1 MTGTG
6 SIAIRVRRG
15 SIPSMKLRESSSRIT
30 TRMRFVICS
39 ARKFFRVSM
48 SEVQRWMMSPV
59 LLCMCQA
66 YGRRSRCEKSR
77 SRMVFTRVSAA
88 RVLLTS

>member
-1 MTGTG
+1 MITGTG
-6 SIAIRVRRG
+6 SMAISVRCR

-30 TRMRFVICS
+30 IRIRFVICS
-39 ARKFFRVSM
+39 ARKFFSVSM

-66 YGRRSRCEKSR
+66 
-77 SRMVFTRVSAA
+77 
-88 RVLLTS
+88 